1 MLVVVLTKQR
11 RCLLCIYVISRRRRR
26 RRRRKE
32 CQYWRPPAGHVM
44 PCVEN
49 KIKYNHHHS
58 TISVPILLPLSYS
71 SCITLVVVWHSL
83 FLARGDLLDVHSRFL
98 SSFIII
104 FMFCCFPRNFWPVS
118 FFTHKYPFGMT
129 FISVI
134 MLSLRCRSS
143 SSSSSSSSLWIKTS
157 LCVQVLQFSSVG
169 KKETLIW
176 NRPLLWL
183 REEWGRGRLQSLEK
197 TGFDNW
203 VYHYNI
209 SRMIVFL
216 SLSWRRV
223 Q

>member
-1 MLVVVLTKQR
+1 MLVVVLAKQR

-26 RRRRKE
+26 RRKRKE

-143 SSSSSSSSLWIKTS
+143 SSSSLWIKTS

-169 KKETLIW
+169 KKRNADLKSTVVVAARRMRERSSSIFGKNGIW
-176 NRPLLWL
+176 QLSVS
-183 REEWGRGRLQSLEK
+183 LQHFPNDS
-197 TGFDNW
+197 
-203 VYHYNI
+203 
-209 SRMIVFL
+209 L
-216 SLSWRRV
+216 SLS
-223 Q
+223 